1 MKFIK
6 WFIKEN
12 PFHIVIFLL
21 GYFTFFLWGE
31 DGADDR
37 KLAIP
42 IWTFIF
48 LVLILGKYRHWN
60 KVVKNYENEGG
71 DK

>member
-1 MKFIK
+1 
-6 WFIKEN
+6 
-12 PFHIVIFLL
+12 
-21 GYFTFFLWGE
+21 
-31 DGADDR
+31 
-37 KLAIP
+37 
-42 IWTFIF
+42 